1 MAVFPIRPQLDPRT
15 GHPQRKT
22 ALFRHW
28 LKALPKLPGSR
39 TAGRHILTT
48 VLAFVLSAAALGPVE
63 LPLIYGLLL
72 SMAADWPA
80 LLAAGAGSLGALVFW
95 QGDALAELLAGTV
108 ACLLA
113 GAVFAGSGFRKK
125 PWFLPVLCGGITA
138 ILGMTFLLGGPEI
151 TRADLGHLLLRTL
164 AAAGAQTIFS
174 RLWAQPGPGILAGAV
189 GLAQL
194 GLSQLLVFRV
204 VGLGFVVAAFVS
216 CAGFGLPM
224 ALFAGLGVDLAR
236 ITGVSVTAISCLA
249 HLVGKVSHRRRLV
262 VFLPGA
268 LSLAWGMA
276 AGKPDLVLTL
286 SLTLGGLS
294 AVFVPAPKREEQFK
308 TGPEEARLILGAATL
323 EYLGETFSQPEPEGH
338 DAALLFDQ
346 AAVRACAGCAKWHK
360 CWQEESEQTYC
371 LLAGAV
377 PELLQ
382 SGLLPEEFLTRCR
395 RPEAFA
401 EAVSQGVE
409 GLRLKRQYRRRLA
422 ESRRALAGQYFFLA
436 RFLRSLQEQPLETG
450 PNRYV
455 QEVAMAVKGFYGR
468 SGNGDRAA
476 WFPGVG
482 GRYYVILCDG
492 MGTGREAAGEGQRA
506 LELLSGML
514 KTGLL
519 PEEALRTLNDL
530 YVLRETGGFSTAD
543 VLEVRLDTGR
553 ACLYK
558 WGGAPSY
565 IKRRN
570 LVKRVGT
577 AGPPPGVGIGEEHRP
592 ETIRLSMQRGQTV
605 VMVSDGLDPEEAE
618 RRIASSADM
627 DPKAMVS
634 VLTAGVKGPGEDD
647 CTAVAVCLTPLSPG
661 TL

>member
-1 MAVFPIRPQLDPRT
+1 MAVFPIRPQLDPRA
-15 GHPQRKT
+15 GQHQRKT

-28 LKALPKLPGSR
+28 FKALRESAGLR
-39 TAGRHILTT
+39 AAGRHILTAA
-48 VLAFVLSAAALGPVE
+48 LAFVLSAAAMGSVE
-63 LPLIYGLLL
+63 LPVLYGLIL

-80 LLAAGAGSLGALVFW
+80 LLAAGAGSLGILVFW
-95 QGDALAELLAGTV
+95 QGDILAELLAGLV

-113 GAVFAGSGFRKK
+113 GAAFAGSSFRKK
-125 PWFLPVLCGGITA
+125 PWFMSLLCGGITA
-138 ILGMTFLLGGPEI
+138 VLGMTFLLSGTEI
-151 TRADLGHLLLRTL
+151 TRADLGYLLLRAL
-164 AAAGAQTIFS
+164 SAAGAQLVFS
-174 RLWAQPGPGILAGAV
+174 RLWTQPGPGILAGAV

-204 VGLGFVVAAFVS
+204 VDLGFVVAAFLA
-216 CAGFGLPM
+216 CAGFGAPM
-224 ALFAGLGVDLAR
+224 ALFAGLGVDFSR
-236 ITGVSVTAISCLA
+236 VTGVSVTAILCLT
-249 HLVGKVSHRRRLV
+249 HLVGRVSHKRLT

-268 LSLAWGMA
+268 LSLAWSMT
-276 AGKPDLVLTL
+276 AGEMDLVLTL
-286 SLTLGGLS
+286 SLTLGGLA
-294 AVFVPAPKREEQFK
+294 AVFVPAPNREEKHK

-323 EYLGETFSQPEPEGH
+323 EYLGEIFSPPEPEGQ

-346 AAVRACAGCAKWHK
+346 AAARACSGCAKWHK
-360 CWQEESEQTYC
+360 CWQSESEQTYC

-382 SGLLPEEFLTRCR
+382 SGRLPEEFLTRCR
-395 RPEAFA
+395 RPDAFA
-401 EAVSQGVE
+401 EAVSQGIE
-409 GLRLKRQYRRRLA
+409 CLRLKRQYRKRLA

-436 RFLRSLQEQPLETG
+436 RFLRSLNEQPEETET
-450 PNRYV
+450 PRYA

-492 MGTGREAAGEGQRA
+492 MGTGREAAVEGQRA

-514 KTGLL
+514 KTGLE
-519 PEEALRTLNDL
+519 PEEALRTLNDF

-592 ETIRLSMQRGQTV
+592 EMIRLSMQRGQTV

-618 RRIASSADM
+618 KRIAACGDL

-634 VLTAGVKGPGEDD
+634 ALTAGSKGPGEDD

-661 TL
+661 SL